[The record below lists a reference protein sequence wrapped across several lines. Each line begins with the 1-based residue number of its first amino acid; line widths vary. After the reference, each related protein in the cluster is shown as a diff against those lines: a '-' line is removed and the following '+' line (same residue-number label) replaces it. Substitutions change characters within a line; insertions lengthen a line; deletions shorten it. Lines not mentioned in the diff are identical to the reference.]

1 MVWFNILS
9 HYFLWN
15 DISLSKHNILP
26 IHDFSISQVV
36 QMHTSVAGMIQKQKE
51 NLMPVV
57 KAFSLSFACIRN
69 SKTSTL
75 LPELLFYNWVET
87 DTEV

>member
-1 MVWFNILS
+1 
-9 HYFLWN
+9 
-15 DISLSKHNILP
+15 
-26 IHDFSISQVV
+26 
-36 QMHTSVAGMIQKQKE
+36 MHTSVAGMIQKQKE

-75 LPELLFYNWVET
+75 LPELLFYNWVGT